1 MSIFKTLG
9 LSQAIVDSL
18 VELGYEQPTEIQKI
32 SIPQI
37 LGSKDDLKAFAQTGT
52 GKTAAF
58 ICPYLSKLIPTTKIP
73 RRSFFLQQEN

>member
-18 VELGYEQPTEIQKI
+18 VDLGYEQPTEIQKI

-37 LGSKDDLKAFAQTGT
+37 LGSKDLNIIQ
-52 GKTAAF
+52 
-58 ICPYLSKLIPTTKIP
+58 
-73 RRSFFLQQEN
+73 

>member
-32 SIPQI
+32 AIPQI
-37 LGSKDDLKAFAQTGT
+37 LGSKDDLKAFAD
-52 GKTAAF
+52 
-58 ICPYLSKLIPTTKIP
+58 SVN
-73 RRSFFLQQEN
+73 LQLKEFNK